1 MRHSVLLQ
9 TSLVYDTNGNL
20 ISVLKGEKD
29 MYYLEYE
36 EIPSD
41 VCSAIISIEDKKF
54 YQHHGV
60 DFKGI
65 LRAVKA
71 MIENGRVTQG
81 ASTITQQ
88 LARNVFLTQ
97 EKTWERKIEEIF
109 IATEMEPAVY
119 QKSDIGILSEQY
131 LFWQWLLWD
140 SGGK

>member
-1 MRHSVLLQ
+1 MQKISDLKSDAYDKVHSATDETFRSSQ

-71 MIENGRVTQG
+71 MIENGRVTQEPPR
-81 ASTITQQ
+81 SHSS
-88 LARNVFLTQ
+88 LQ
-97 EKTWERKIEEIF
+97 EMF
-109 IATEMEPAVY
+109 
-119 QKSDIGILSEQY
+119 
-131 LFWQWLLWD
+131 F
-140 SGGK
+140 

>member
-1 MRHSVLLQ
+1 MQRA
-9 TSLVYDTNGNL
+9 
-20 ISVLKGEKD
+20 
-29 MYYLEYE
+29 
-36 EIPSD
+36 D

-109 IATEMEPAVY
+109 ISTEM
-119 QKSDIGILSEQY
+119 
-131 LFWQWLLWD
+131 
-140 SGGK
+140 